1 MKNIH
6 HFYYLIGVLSVELI
20 AVLSD
25 EFRLFGEE
33 LAIFSLFHIIRL
45 VILFLFLLCL
55 VLFEVRLV
63 ILIVSFLLFILYFL
77 FRLGFIVLFVNLLR
91 ELFEAPLFCIQ
102 TLVLGFFS
110 LHLSFLARL
119 VFSTFLLLFS
129 TFIKFIR
136 FLSQFLSLSL
146 WFI

>member
-6 HFYYLIGVLSVELI
+6 HFYYLIGVLNGGLI
-20 AVLSD
+20 VVLSD

-33 LAIFSLFHIIRL
+33 LAIFSLFHIIPL
-45 VILFLFLLCL
+45 VILFLFLLYL

-63 ILIVSFLLFILYFL
+63 LLIVSFLRFILCFL

-102 TLVLGFFS
+102 TLVLDFFF
-110 LHLSFLARL
+110 LHLSFLVRL
-119 VFSTFLLLFS
+119 VFRTFLLLFS
-129 TFIKFIR
+129 IFIKFIR
-136 FLSQFLSLSL
+136 FRNQFLSLSL
-146 WFI
+146 